1 MKEKRLNIGTL
12 IKGLILIILVIKSII
27 FIGIGSSNT
36 GKTFSGFKIEKE
48 LILAQLAF
56 IGILIFI
63 SLFFKGKRQITYL
76 IIVDIVYSSILIA
89 DIWYYR
95 ASRNYLGLRH
105 ILFKDMFNPMHE
117 SLINPNKLDLLFL
130 IDIPI
135 LIYIRVKIKNILN
148 CKRNI
153 KLSILGIILCILTIY
168 ITHYLID
175 IKDITKGRVKFMSV
189 EWSPFIMAQNQSP
202 IGYHLYEAI
211 RAIEK
216 KNFQGNKDEIKQVD
230 DWLAWNNKK
239 LPDNKYKG
247 IFKGKNV
254 VFLQIESLEN
264 FVIGKKVLGQE
275 ITPNLDKL
283 MKKSFYFDNIYE
295 QNNAGNSIDCDMMAN
310 TGLLTLGDSIT
321 FLTHSD
327 VKYKSLPRILNEN
340 GYTTIS
346 THAERA
352 SDWNWSEAHSNAL
365 GYQDMWD
372 IDSYKLDDIFGMGLS
387 DHSFL
392 NQYAD
397 KLKTLKEPFFSTI
410 PTLSSHGPFDLPD
423 KYRELK
429 LPKNIDDTKLG
440 GYFQSVHYTDKQ
452 IGFFIDKL
460 EKLGLLNDTVLVI
473 YGDHGGVHKYYN
485 DEIQNVPL
493 EGDWWKE
500 RDYKIPLF
508 IYGKGIEG
516 KTISVAGGQTD
527 IVPTVL
533 YLLGIDVKENIFM
546 GRNLLNTNRNST
558 VIKGNKIVGNPTEE
572 ERKRLE
578 KAYTIADYIIKNK
591 YFETKKLVN

>member
-76 IIVDIVYSSILIA
+76 IIVDIVYSLILIA

-105 ILFKDMFNPMHE
+105 ILFKDMFNPMNE

-321 FLTHSD
+321 FLTHAD

-460 EKLGLLNDTVLVI
+460 EKLGLLNDIVLVI

-493 EGDWWKE
+493 EGDWWQE

>member
-56 IGILIFI
+56 IGILMFI

-76 IIVDIVYSSILIA
+76 IIVDIVYSLILIA

-239 LPDNKYKG
+239 LTDNKYKG

-321 FLTHSD
+321 FLTHAD

-508 IYGKGIEG
+508 IYGKDIEG

-591 YFETKKLVN
+591 YFEAKKLVN

>member
-56 IGILIFI
+56 IGILMFI

-76 IIVDIVYSSILIA
+76 IIVDIVYSLILIA

-230 DWLAWNNKK
+230 DWLSWNNKK

-321 FLTHSD
+321 FLTHAD

-460 EKLGLLNDTVLVI
+460 EKLGLLNDIVLVI

-493 EGDWWKE
+493 EGDWWQE

>member
-56 IGILIFI
+56 IGILMFI

-76 IIVDIVYSSILIA
+76 IIVDIVYSLILIA

-239 LPDNKYKG
+239 LTDNKYKG

-508 IYGKGIEG
+508 IYGNGIEG

-591 YFETKKLVN
+591 YFEAKKLVN

>member
-76 IIVDIVYSSILIA
+76 IIVDIVYSLILIA

-95 ASRNYLGLRH
+95 ASRNYLGVRH

-321 FLTHSD
+321 FLTHAD

-493 EGDWWKE
+493 EGDWWKD

-516 KTISVAGGQTD
+516 KTISIAGGQTD

>member
-76 IIVDIVYSSILIA
+76 IIVDIVYSLILIA

-130 IDIPI
+130 IDIPV

-321 FLTHSD
+321 FLTHAD

-460 EKLGLLNDTVLVI
+460 ERLGLLNDTVLVI

>member
-56 IGILIFI
+56 IGILMFI

-76 IIVDIVYSSILIA
+76 IIVDISYSLILIA

-239 LPDNKYKG
+239 LTDNKYKG

-508 IYGKGIEG
+508 IYGKDIEG

>member
-76 IIVDIVYSSILIA
+76 IIVDIVYSLILIA

-321 FLTHSD
+321 FLTHAD

-508 IYGKGIEG
+508 IYGKDIEG

>member
-12 IKGLILIILVIKSII
+12 IKSLIFIILVIKSII
-27 FIGIGSSNT
+27 FISIGSSNT
-36 GKTFSGFKIEKE
+36 GKTFSGVTIEKE

-76 IIVDIVYSSILIA
+76 IIVDIVYSLILIA

-153 KLSILGIILCILTIY
+153 KLSILGIIVCILTICT
-168 ITHYLID
+168 THYLID
-175 IKDITKGRVKFMSV
+175 VKDITKGRVKFMSV
-189 EWSPFIMAQNQSP
+189 EWSPFVMTQNQSP

-211 RAIEK
+211 RAIEQ
-216 KNFQGNKDEIKQVD
+216 KNFQGNKEEIKQVD

-247 IFKGKNV
+247 ILKGKNV

-283 MKKSFYFDNIYE
+283 MKKSLYFDNIYE

-310 TGLLTLGDSIT
+310 TGLLTLGNSIT
-321 FLTHSD
+321 FLTHAD
-327 VKYKSLPRILNEN
+327 VKYQSLPRILNEN

-372 IDSYKLDDIFGMGLS
+372 IDSYKLDDVFGMGLS

-429 LPKNIDDTKLG
+429 LPKDIDDTKLG

-527 IVPTVL
+527 IVPTIL

-558 VIKGNKIVGNPTEE
+558 VIKGNKIIGNPTEE

-591 YFETKKLVN
+591 YFETKKLVS

>member
-56 IGILIFI
+56 IGILMFI

-76 IIVDIVYSSILIA
+76 IIVDIVYSLILIA

-321 FLTHSD
+321 FLTHAD

-508 IYGKGIEG
+508 IYGKDIEG

-591 YFETKKLVN
+591 YFEAKKLVN

>member
-76 IIVDIVYSSILIA
+76 IIVDIVYSLILIA

-321 FLTHSD
+321 FLTHAD

-460 EKLGLLNDTVLVI
+460 EKIGLLNDIVLVI

-546 GRNLLNTNRNST
+546 GRNLLNTNRNSI

>member
-12 IKGLILIILVIKSII
+12 IKSLIFIILVIKSII
-27 FIGIGSSNT
+27 FISIGSSNT
-36 GKTFSGFKIEKE
+36 GKTFSGVTIEKE

-76 IIVDIVYSSILIA
+76 IIVDIVYSLILIV

-135 LIYIRVKIKNILN
+135 LIYIRVKIKNIVN

-153 KLSILGIILCILTIY
+153 KLSILGIIVCILTIY

-175 IKDITKGRVKFMSV
+175 VKDITKGRVKFMSV
-189 EWSPFIMAQNQSP
+189 EWSPFVMAQNQSP
-202 IGYHLYEAI
+202 IGYHLHEAI
-211 RAIEK
+211 RAIEQ
-216 KNFQGNKDEIKQVD
+216 KNFQGNKEEIKEVD

-247 IFKGKNV
+247 ILKDKNV

-283 MKKSFYFDNIYE
+283 MKKSLYFDNIYE

-321 FLTHSD
+321 FLTHAD
-327 VKYKSLPRILNEN
+327 VKYQSLPRILNEN

-372 IDSYKLDDIFGMGLS
+372 IDSYKLDDVFGMGLS

-429 LPKNIDDTKLG
+429 LPKDIDDTKLG

-452 IGFFIDKL
+452 IEFFIDKL

-558 VIKGNKIVGNPTEE
+558 VIKGNEIIGNPTEE

>member
-321 FLTHSD
+321 FLTHAD

-460 EKLGLLNDTVLVI
+460 EKLGLLNDIVLVI

-493 EGDWWKE
+493 EGDWWQE

>member
-56 IGILIFI
+56 IGILMFI

-76 IIVDIVYSSILIA
+76 IIVDIVYSLILIA

-239 LPDNKYKG
+239 LTDNKYKG

-508 IYGKGIEG
+508 IYGKDIEG

-591 YFETKKLVN
+591 YFEAKKLVN

>member
-76 IIVDIVYSSILIA
+76 IIVDIVYSLILIA

-321 FLTHSD
+321 FLTHAD

-460 EKLGLLNDTVLVI
+460 ERLGLLNDTVLVI

-516 KTISVAGGQTD
+516 KTISIAGGQTD

>member
-76 IIVDIVYSSILIA
+76 IIVDIVYSLILIA

-321 FLTHSD
+321 FLTHAD

-460 EKLGLLNDTVLVI
+460 ERLGLLNDTVLVI

-500 RDYKIPLF
+500 GDYKIPLF